1 MNKSERQRGRMTER
15 KLKLAGGDH
24 RLAQVF
30 IRPEVFS
37 IHMKGLKIRALL
49 SEVHIDPAKTMRLCN
64 KDDAGDVKGV
74 DWILPY
80 LFAVQLHNVR
90 LHDVIVT

>member
-1 MNKSERQRGRMTER
+1 MNKSERQRGRMTEI

-37 IHMKGLKIRALL
+37 IHMKGLKIRALGCSQL
-49 SEVHIDPAKTMRLCN
+49 STNLYYTVN
-64 KDDAGDVKGV
+64 DA
-74 DWILPY
+74 ITSSL
-80 LFAVQLHNVR
+80 
-90 LHDVIVT
+90 

>member
-1 MNKSERQRGRMTER
+1 MIKCERQRGGMTWR
-15 KLKLAGGDH
+15 KLKLTGGDH

-49 SEVHIDPAKTMRLCN
+49 AEIYT
-64 KDDAGDVKGV
+64 G
-74 DWILPY
+74 
-80 LFAVQLHNVR
+80 
-90 LHDVIVT
+90 